1 MSLLTLFI
9 EDDDDMAIPVVT
21 WATLPAASSATG
33 KRYRVSDVG
42 PNGSDWISNGTAWEP
57 VQGIVMLAR
66 SAVAAS
72 VTGTLS
78 ETALATLTIKAA
90 LMGANGQ
97 LRITTLWSHTNSA
110 NNKTLKIRLGG
121 ISGATMLD
129 VTNTTTLSTHMI
141 NTIRNRNAANSQIA
155 NFSIATSFTTNA
167 AVNPTSAVDTT
178 AAQDL
183 VLTGTLANTGET
195 ITLESYSVELLR

>member
-78 ETALATLTIKAA
+78 ETTLATITLPAG
-90 LMGANGQ
+90 LMGSNGQ
-97 LRITTLWSHTNSA
+97 LRITTFWNGTNSA
-110 NNKTLKIRLGG
+110 NNKTCKIKLGAG
-121 ISGATMLD
+121 IVHTQ
-129 VTNTTTLSTHMI
+129 VNTTSPVFTQLMMV
-141 NTIRNRNAANSQIA
+141 RNRNAANSQVCHPAI
-155 NFSIATSFTTNA
+155 SGSFTDTA
-167 AVNPTSAVDTT
+167 TTPT
-178 AAQDL
+178 
-183 VLTGTLANTGET
+183 TLAIDTSVATTVTLTAQLANIGET
-195 ITLESYSVELLR
+195 LTIEAYTVELIR